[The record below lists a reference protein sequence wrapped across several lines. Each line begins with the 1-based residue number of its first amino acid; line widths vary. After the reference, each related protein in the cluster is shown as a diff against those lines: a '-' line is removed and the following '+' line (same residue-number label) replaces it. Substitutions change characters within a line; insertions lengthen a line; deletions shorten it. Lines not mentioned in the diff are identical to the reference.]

1 MPVRCPRVTRLLL
14 RGCKWVDGVS
24 LEYLANHSS
33 KELELQTKL
42 REEYTEKTLTSV
54 INVI

>member
-42 REEYTEKTLTSV
+42 REEYTEKALTSV